1 MFLSIIIPTLDEEKY
16 LPMLLHSIE
25 KQSFR
30 DYEII
35 VADAGSCDKTLDIAK
50 EHHCRVVAG
59 GLPAYGRNKG
69 ADIARGNLLLFLDAD
84 VVLPKDSLTKVLE
97 EFKKRRLRVAAF
109 QLKPCGGG
117 KFSCLLFNLFYNF
130 PICLLEKLLP
140 HGAMA
145 ILIDKATFFEINGFN
160 KEIKLGEDHDLV
172 RRAKKVAKYGVLKST
187 KIIISERRFQK
198 EGWLKTSLK
207 YFLCELHMIF
217 FGPVK
222 SDFFKYRFG
231 GYSKNK
237 KIRYN

>member
-25 KQSFR
+25 EQSFR

-97 EFKKRRLRVAAF
+97 EFKKRPSGINSIKYEVDDF
-109 QLKPCGGG
+109 K
-117 KFSCLLFNLFYNF
+117 
-130 PICLLEKLLP
+130 
-140 HGAMA
+140 
-145 ILIDKATFFEINGFN
+145 IDYSF
-160 KEIKLGEDHDLV
+160 
-172 RRAKKVAKYGVLKST
+172 
-187 KIIISERRFQK
+187 KIIERRK
-198 EGWLKTSLK
+198 LD
-207 YFLCELHMIF
+207 
-217 FGPVK
+217 P
-222 SDFFKYRFG
+222 
-231 GYSKNK
+231 
-237 KIRYN
+237 